1 MKTKYWV
8 ILFGVLAV
16 VLAACAVLLIPK
28 EGAQI
33 VEIWSEGKLL
43 HTLPLSRDCELEITT
58 DRGSNT
64 VIIQGGKAWV
74 EQADCPDKTCV
85 VAEGTAEITTAKEHG
100 TGNPPGIIQQRKLL
114 ISLNVHVSVF
124 VSFC

>member
-28 EGAQI
+28 EGAQT
-33 VEIWSEGKLL
+33 VQIWSEGKLL

-85 VAEGTAEITTAKEHG
+85 AQGQRAAGQIVCLPNRLVLVFKGE
-100 TGNPPGIIQQRKLL
+100 QQIDGL
-114 ISLNVHVSVF
+114 SG
-124 VSFC
+124 